1 MMMLRVI
8 IIAALSIIL
17 FACADKKPKESMTD
31 EDIKALAN
39 ELAHKYI
46 IADGHVDLP
55 EVMVENNI
63 VADEAHKQFFI
74 HADKGEFDYELCKKG
89 GLTAPFMSI
98 YIPSSYQQ
106 KSDYGKGL
114 ADSLIDMVDGIV
126 KLHPDKFSLAVNTDA
141 VQANFIAGK
150 ISLPKGMENGAP
162 IGNEIKNLKYF
173 YDRGIRYITLTHSKN
188 NQICDSSTDTLKWNG
203 LSPFGKDV
211 VKEMNRLG
219 IMVDISHVADS
230 TFYQVMKLSKVPVI
244 ASHSSC
250 RVFSPTKKRD
260 MTDDMITTLGK
271 NGGVMLINFYTAF
284 LDSATA
290 KQMDKVDA
298 LIEKALTEKKLKAKD
313 SLAKP
318 IIAKIKKENPLPIVM
333 VEKVADHID
342 HAVKLAGIDH
352 VGFGS
357 DFDGVN
363 SMLPQGLTDASMY
376 PNLIY
381 SLLKRGYSE
390 SDIEKLCSGNFL
402 RVWGE
407 AEKGAEKI
415 K

>member
-1 MMMLRVI
+1 MTMVRAVAVVFLAFCVV
-8 IIAALSIIL
+8 S
-17 FACADKKPKESMTD
+17 CSEKKPDYWMTD
-31 EDIKALAN
+31 EQLKEYAN

-55 EVMVENNI
+55 EVMVENHILVDAANSP
-63 VADEAHKQFFI
+63 FFI
-74 HADKGEFDYELCKKG
+74 HATKGEFDYELARKG

-98 YIPSSYQQ
+98 YIPSLYQ
-106 KSDYGKGL
+106 KRNDFGKAY

-126 KLHPDKFSLAVNTDA
+126 KLHPDKFALATNTGEVD
-141 VQANFIAGK
+141 ANFKAGK

-162 IGNEIKNLKYF
+162 IGNDIKNLKYF

-188 NQICDSSTDTLKWNG
+188 NQICDSSGDTTKWNG
-203 LSPFGKDV
+203 LSPFGKEV
-211 VKEMNRLG
+211 VQEMNRLG
-219 IMVDISHVADS
+219 IMVDISHVDDS
-230 TFYQVMKLSKVPVI
+230 TFYQVMKLTKVPAI
-244 ASHSSC
+244 ASHSSA
-250 RVFSPTKKRD
+250 RYFSPTTRRD
-260 MTDDMITTLGK
+260 MTDDMIKALAK

-290 KQMDKVDA
+290 KQQKENNKK
-298 LIEKALTEKKLKAKD
+298 IEITLQEKGLKESD

-318 IIAKIKKENPLPIVM
+318 IIEQIKKDNPMPLVD

-342 HAVKLAGIDH
+342 HVVKLTSIDH

-363 SMLPQGLTDASMY
+363 GMLPKGLTDASMY

-381 SLLKRGYSE
+381 SLLKRGYTE
-390 SDIEKLCSGNFL
+390 TDIEKICSGNFL
-402 RVWGE
+402 RVWKKVE
-407 AEKGAEKI
+407 EGAGK
-415 K
+415 